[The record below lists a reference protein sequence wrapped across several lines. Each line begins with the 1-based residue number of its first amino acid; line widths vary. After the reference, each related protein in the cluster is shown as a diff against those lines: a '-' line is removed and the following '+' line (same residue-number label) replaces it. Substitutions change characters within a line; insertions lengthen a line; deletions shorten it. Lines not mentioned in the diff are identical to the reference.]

1 MEKQM
6 NPISNEF
13 ANELNASEWMGVVY
27 EAGFG
32 IPFQSNYLNI
42 SGASKTILFTG
53 CLYNKAF
60 QPVLKRPGGG
70 FQRSVS
76 NQMVESVSEMFA
88 GQAETTILLD
98 MESDHEGGS
107 SFESA
112 PPIFALTVSGAQSG
126 SDYRGASH
134 GWVNIGVITQPGTI
148 ESQPVVEH
156 YAFHF
161 FNHKTAK
168 AWVAEEEFSLS
179 VPQFGRPVGSWEV
192 NDVTREEVG
201 SELTRFIQWFMEKVL
216 LNKYESWSEAIYNM
230 PSSDIVRIDVI
241 RANDITIAEHLQ
253 LVSDDTPLVY
263 DAGEFKRPVDYFR
276 NYNSIYR
283 GSFNPVT
290 LTHTNIGE
298 GSLFEISLNNIRKD
312 PVPLSEIAD
321 RISEI
326 EATGNPVLITAGL
339 PAFVQLDD
347 LLISRG
353 GKPFRYIVGVDT
365 FNAIVADKYNPTPN
379 YLTQFY
385 LDGSSFIVVPRDGM
399 EVATNYRVAS
409 VKWEYYMGEYD
420 QTISSTRVRN
430 GELELVPVA
439 ARELVAKRLGINY
452 DGLLSID

>member
-1 MEKQM
+1 M

-42 SGASKTILFTG
+42 PGASKTILFTG

-60 QPVLKRPGGG
+60 QPVLKRPSGG

-107 SFESA
+107 SFESV

-126 SDYRGASH
+126 TDYRGASH
-134 GWVNIGVITQPGTI
+134 GWVNIGVITEPGTI

-156 YAFHF
+156 FAFHF

-168 AWVAEEEFSLS
+168 TWVEDEPASLRTH
-179 VPQFGRPVGSWEV
+179 QWGRPEGSWEV
-192 NDVTREEVG
+192 SEVTREQVG
-201 SELTRFIQWFMEKVL
+201 AELSRFIQWFMEKVL
-216 LNKYESWSEAIYNM
+216 LNKYDSWSEAIDSM
-230 PSSDIVRIDVI
+230 PASDIIRIDVI
-241 RANDITIAEHLQ
+241 RASDITIAEHLQ
-253 LVSDDTPLVY
+253 LASEDTPLIY
-263 DAGEFKRPVDYFR
+263 DAGEFKRPVDYLR
-276 NYNSIYR
+276 NYNSVYR
-283 GSFNPVT
+283 GSFNPIT
-290 LTHTNIGE
+290 LTHTDIGD

-312 PVPLSEIAD
+312 SVPLTQIAD
-321 RISEI
+321 RLSEI

-339 PAFVQLDD
+339 PAFVQLDE
-347 LLISRG
+347 LLTNRG
-353 GKPFRYIVGVDT
+353 GKFFKYIVGVDT
-365 FNAIVADKYNPTPN
+365 FNAVVADKYNPTPN

-399 EVATNYRVAS
+399 EVTANYRVES
-409 VKWEYYMGEYD
+409 VKWEYYLGEYD

-430 GELELVPVA
+430 GELELVPPA